1 MRLSTLAYFQIL
13 IATASAQLVAA
24 PFGLALAPHNHPQ
37 QPLMAPEQQGSD
49 SKQPQPPPQPQVQQ
63 PGVMLSDVM
72 GRDRSMNVFAGFA
85 RDSEAVA
92 RRLDDAA
99 RNSTV
104 LAPLNSAID
113 GLPRKPWEDPGEYRA
128 LGADAYEGDDGRD
141 RARRNLR
148 RFVEAHVVPASPWP
162 EGEKRRTLLEGDR
175 DIWWE
180 TRDGVRVIQPDN
192 IDVASIASRV
202 GNGEVWILKGVRNYA

>member
-1 MRLSTLAYFQIL
+1 MRLSTLAYFQLL

-24 PFGLALAPHNHPQ
+24 PFGLALASHNHPQ
-37 QPLMAPEQQGSD
+37 QPLMAPEEQGGD
-49 SKQPQPPPQPQVQQ
+49 SKQPQAQPQVQQ

-72 GRDRSMNVFAGFA
+72 GRDRSTNVFAGFA

-128 LGADAYEGDDGRD
+128 LGAGAYEGDDGRD

-148 RFVEAHVVPASPWP
+148 RFVEAHIVPASPWP

-192 IDVASIASRV
+192 IEVASIASRV

>member
-1 MRLSTLAYFQIL
+1 MRLSALVYFQIL

-24 PFGLALAPHNHPQ
+24 RFGLALAPHNHPQ
-37 QPLMAPEQQGSD
+37 QPLMAPEQQQQGSD
-49 SKQPQPPPQPQVQQ
+49 PKQPQPQVQQ

-72 GRDRSMNVFAGFA
+72 GRDRSTNAFAGFA

-104 LAPLNSAID
+104 LAPLNSAVD
-113 GLPRKPWEDPGEYRA
+113 GLPRKPWEDPAEYRA
-128 LGADAYEGDDGRD
+128 LGAGAYEGDDGRG

-148 RFVEAHVVPASPWP
+148 RFVEAHVVPVSPWP
-162 EGEKRRTLLEGDR
+162 EGEKTRTLLEGDR
-175 DIWWE
+175 DVWWE

-192 IDVASIASRV
+192 IEVASIASRV